1 MSIEAGVA
9 ASLAA
14 QIQPQTSDINKA
26 QQQVQAQQ
34 KVAAQQ
40 ADPAEMGARIERSID
55 TLNDLM
61 AKGQRSLNFSVDNSS
76 DQVVVRVVD
85 TNTDEVIRQIPNEES
100 IRLAEYI
107 DGLVGVIFNKNA

>member
-14 QIQPQTSDINKA
+14 QVQPQTSDINQA
-26 QQQVQAQQ
+26 QQQTQVQQ